1 MESQKLTCVNVKG
14 MIFSPRGYYK
24 HFSGTFPFFRLGE
37 NPCKK
42 ATTKQC
48 GHGHGTNLEV

>member
-1 MESQKLTCVNVKG
+1 MVS
-14 MIFSPRGYYK
+14 SSRGFYK
-24 HFSGTFPFFRLGE
+24 HLSVTLSFFNHGE

-48 GHGHGTNLEV
+48 GDGHGTNLEV